1 VGRKEFARFS
11 VIFVAPN
18 ELGHPRLGITVT
30 RKAGKSHVRNRLRRW
45 VREVYRRSRDEIGLE
60 GHSVDIVV
68 NVKPAAAGSEFG
80 PFADD
85 LRKVLGRAGRIPRA

>member
-1 VGRKEFARFS
+1 

-45 VREVYRRSRDEIGLE
+45 VREVYRRSRNEIGLE

-68 NVKPAAAGSEFG
+68 NVKPAAAGSDFA

-85 LRKVLGRAGRIPRA
+85 LRKVLGRVGRVPRT